1 MCISEQILNF
11 IKGAPWLWNPQTD
24 FDRQTIN
31 TKVYKT
37 KMNKRIAALY
47 KTDLDLLR
55 ASKIKDDVELD
66 RVIDILTLTAH
77 EDMSCSQEIVDVI
90 RDQIKIVSTQTQI
103 LIVALVFAIVSSVGM
118 EYKKIFDN
126 YIVEIFMTAFVRADS
141 AGRMKLFEMRDKWD
155 FYFSNEALH
164 ELDCAAKKVDL
175 NWPIFP
181 VRPERFE
188 MNEKNM
194 ALQAEIRR
202 LDEEKRILS
211 AKIEKLEREAI
222 EAKMEMEPLKIIK
235 QNPFKRQRRDQEA
248 EFKSKWNGYQPSAPS
263 DVKIDFSMDSQ
274 EDPFSLVFAPA
285 AKRFCKSTQQVSGII
300 TPPPE
305 KYNAEKPTTTAIDNS
320 SFWMKTK
327 SLTEKSSSLFFGKNS
342 EFVI

>member
-1 MCISEQILNF
+1 MCNSEQILNL

-31 TKVYKT
+31 TKVSKT
-37 KMNKRIAALY
+37 NMNKHIAALY
-47 KTDLDLLR
+47 ETDLNLLR
-55 ASKIKDDVELD
+55 ASKIKDDIELD
-66 RVIDILTLTAH
+66 RVINILTLTAD
-77 EDMSCSQEIVDVI
+77 EDMSRSREIVDVI
-90 RDQIKIVSTQTQI
+90 RDQIKIVSTQSQI

-118 EYKKIFDN
+118 EYKKLFDN
-126 YIVEIFMTAFVRADS
+126 YIVEIFMSAFVRADS
-141 AGRMKLFEMRDKWD
+141 AGRIRLFEMRDNWD

-164 ELDCAAKKVDL
+164 ALDCAANKVDR

-181 VRPERFE
+181 VRPERFQ
-188 MNEKNM
+188 MNKKNM

-202 LDEEKRILS
+202 LDEEKRMLS

-222 EAKMEMEPLKIIK
+222 EAKIEMKPPKIIK
-235 QNPFKRQRRDQEA
+235 QNPFKVQQRGQEA

-274 EDPFSLVFAPA
+274 EVPFSLMFAPA
-285 AKRFCKSTQQVSGII
+285 AKRFCESTQQVSGII

-305 KYNAEKPTTTAIDNS
+305 KCRKNDN
-320 SFWMKTK
+320 
-327 SLTEKSSSLFFGKNS
+327 NRH
-342 EFVI
+342 